1 MTFLRRLVLLF
12 AGCLM
17 ISVSLCRTTRA
28 FEDKPAQDRT
38 VVDQAA
44 TAPLLPAFPS
54 REVSR
59 RKEQLAAAGGTE
71 ESERGVAAA
80 INWLA
85 RHQNPDG
92 SWGCRDFEKQ
102 CKDPSC
108 KAHLPKAGADYPMAA
123 TAFGLLPLFASGQ
136 THKTKG
142 PYQQVIVKGLLWMTK
157 NQDPKTGR
165 LGSGSMY
172 EHGLGTIA
180 ICEAYGLSK
189 DPKLRAAAQSAVGF
203 TEDAQNDHSGGW
215 HYVANPP
222 TVGDT
227 SVFGWQFMSLK
238 SAQIAGLQVKPD
250 TLAKAKK
257 FLASVSKGKSGG
269 LFSYMPESGP
279 TPAMS
284 AVGLLCSQYGG
295 MPRTDPAMQEGKNY
309 LMANLRGTE
318 FNSYFVYYAAQVMH
332 NLPGTE
338 RDAWNEHTRKHLI
351 SSQIKEGCATGCWA
365 PVDNLSA
372 GPIMSTSIHALTL
385 QAYYRYQPLY
395 PKEEL
400 NSDSPK
406 KE

>member
-1 MTFLRRLVLLF
+1 MTFQRRLVVLF

-17 ISVSLCRTTRA
+17 ISVGLCRMARA
-28 FEDKPAQDRT
+28 CEDKPAQDQT
-38 VVDQAA
+38 VVDQES
-44 TAPLLPAFPS
+44 TDPLPAAFQS
-54 REVSR
+54 RSASY
-59 RKEQLAAAGGTE
+59 RKKQIAEAGGTE

-80 INWLA
+80 VHWLA

-92 SWGCRDFEKQ
+92 SWGCRNFEQQ

-108 KAHLPKAGADYPMAA
+108 KTHLPKTGADYPMAA

-136 THKTKG
+136 THQSKG
-142 PYQQVIVKGLLWMTK
+142 PYQQVIIKGLLWMTK

-165 LGSGSMY
+165 FGNGNMY
-172 EHGLGTIA
+172 EHGLATIA

-189 DPKLRAAAQSAVGF
+189 DPKLRVAAQSAVSF
-203 TEDAQNDHSGGW
+203 TEDAQNDNSGGW

-238 SAQIAGLQVKPD
+238 SAQMAGLKVNPE
-250 TLAKAKK
+250 TLANAKR
-257 FLASVSKGKSGG
+257 FLTSVSKGKARG

-295 MPRTDPAMQEGKNY
+295 MQRTDPAMQEGKNY
-309 LMANLRGTE
+309 LMANLKGTE
-318 FNSYFVYYAAQVMH
+318 FNSYFLYYAAQVMH
-332 NLPGTE
+332 NLPGPE
-338 RDAWNEHTRKHLI
+338 RDARNEHTRQHLM
-351 SSQIKEGCATGCWA
+351 STQINEGCAAGSWA
-365 PVDNLSA
+365 PVGISA

-385 QAYYRYQPLY
+385 EAYYRYQPLY
-395 PKEEL
+395 PKDEL
-400 NSDSPK
+400 KSDLPK
-406 KE
+406 KD